1 MLDVDVFNAEVIN
14 YEGEH
19 DGGPFVSPEARGHI
33 KLVVSASLR
42 HFSRSLLA
50 RMPDWGRL

>member
-19 DGGPFVSPEARGHI
+19 NGGPFVLPEARGHI
-33 KLVVSASLR
+33 KLVVSGIIETFFEELVGKDA
-42 HFSRSLLA
+42 
-50 RMPDWGRL
+50 